1 MAHSQNLPQPMSSH
15 RRTPPQ
21 QRLRR
26 TVATCL
32 ASSCLLVLPAVT
44 HAEIYK
50 FVDENGVVTY
60 TNMPRPGTKPQLVI
74 PDISRPSSVPA
85 TVDKKAKSSGKIAT
99 PGYFPKVDTG
109 TQSKRD
115 DMRRQL
121 LVEEL
126 RSEERNLAASR
137 SELASGSRRPGAD
150 IGKLSESVRMH
161 EKNIEMLNKEL
172 SHIR

>member
-1 MAHSQNLPQPMSSH
+1 MRLAIGLLLLALPH
-15 RRTPPQ
+15 IA
-21 QRLRR
+21 LG
-26 TVATCL
+26 
-32 ASSCLLVLPAVT
+32 
-44 HAEIYK
+44 EIYK
-50 FVDENGVVTY
+50 FVDENGLVTY
-60 TNMPRPGTKPQLVI
+60 TNMPRPGTKPQMVI
-74 PDISRPSSVPA
+74 PDLSRPNAMPA
-85 TVDKKAKSSGKIAT
+85 APDKKAKPSGRIAT
-99 PGYFPKVDTG
+99 PGYFPRVDTG

-137 SELASGSRRPGAD
+137 SEFANGSRRPGAD
-150 IGKLSESVRMH
+150 IGKLKEAVRMH

>member
-1 MAHSQNLPQPMSSH
+1 M
-15 RRTPPQ
+15 
-21 QRLRR
+21 RL
-26 TVATCL
+26 VL
-32 ASSCLLVLPAVT
+32 GLLLLVLPQIAFG
-44 HAEIYK
+44 EIYK

-74 PDISRPSSVPA
+74 PDILKSNASPASS
-85 TVDKKAKSSGKIAT
+85 DKKANSSGKIAT
-99 PGYFPKVDTG
+99 PTYFPRVDTG

-126 RSEERNLAASR
+126 RSEERNLSASR
-137 SELASGSRRPGAD
+137 SELANSGRRPGSD
-150 IGKLSESVRMH
+150 IGKLTEAVRMH

>member
-1 MAHSQNLPQPMSSH
+1 MRFAIGLFLLALPH
-15 RRTPPQ
+15 F
-21 QRLRR
+21 
-26 TVATCL
+26 AFG
-32 ASSCLLVLPAVT
+32 
-44 HAEIYK
+44 EIYK

-60 TNMPRPGTKPQLVI
+60 TNMPRPGAKPQMII
-74 PDISRPSSVPA
+74 PDLSRQKTLPVAP
-85 TVDKKAKSSGKIAT
+85 DKKARSSGKIAT
-99 PGYFPKVDTG
+99 PSYFPRVDTG

-126 RSEERNLAASR
+126 RSEERNLVASR

-150 IGKLSESVRMH
+150 IGKLLEAVRMH
-161 EKNIEMLNKEL
+161 EKNIQMLNKEL

>member
-1 MAHSQNLPQPMSSH
+1 MRLAIGLLLLALPH
-15 RRTPPQ
+15 I
-21 QRLRR
+21 
-26 TVATCL
+26 AFG
-32 ASSCLLVLPAVT
+32 
-44 HAEIYK
+44 EIYK
-50 FVDENGVVTY
+50 FVDENGLVTY
-60 TNMPRPGTKPQLVI
+60 TNMPRPGVKPQMVI
-74 PDISRPSSVPA
+74 PDFSRPNAMPA
-85 TVDKKAKSSGKIAT
+85 TPDKKAKPSGRIAT
-99 PGYFPKVDTG
+99 PGYFPRVDTG

-137 SELASGSRRPGAD
+137 SELSQGSRRPGAD
-150 IGKLSESVRMH
+150 IGKLTEAVRMH